1 MRHRLSGLS
10 TYGLNG
16 RCLGDEHLAYAP
28 LGYGPFTLISSL
40 TLLPYSGL
48 LFDRPNSRDTGF
60 SRPFVSSSVR
70 LSRTGSYYVEHEMT

>member
-28 LGYGPFTLISSL
+28 LGYGPFTFFYLAPL
-40 TLLPYSGL
+40 GGL
-48 LFDRPNSRDTGF
+48 APHMYRNTG
-60 SRPFVSSSVR
+60 
-70 LSRTGSYYVEHEMT
+70 LQMYYFEKFGGLGKIWRGLCPPALA